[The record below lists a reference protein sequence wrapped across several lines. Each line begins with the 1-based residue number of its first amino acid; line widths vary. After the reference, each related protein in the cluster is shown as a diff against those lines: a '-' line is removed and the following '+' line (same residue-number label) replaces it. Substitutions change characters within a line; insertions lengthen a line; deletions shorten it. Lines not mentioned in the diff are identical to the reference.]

1 MNNLLDTF
9 QSFRTIL
16 CLCPNCK
23 EIMRLSDLH
32 LRYIGKA
39 PKTWLDS
46 HDQSLLKLQEKE
58 KSFEEEK
65 EKLRKQSVERGRK
78 QVPQLVKKCLCP
90 EFRSLTYDPYD
101 IKAIMHPVD
110 FIVFDGMNA
119 KDMKSVTLLSRKP
132 SDKVQSRVLASIG
145 KAIDEN
151 NYSWK
156 IARIT
161 LDGKV
166 SIE

>member
-1 MNNLLDTF
+1 
-9 QSFRTIL
+9 
-16 CLCPNCK
+16 
-23 EIMRLSDLH
+23 MRLSDLH
-32 LRYIGKA
+32 LRYTGKA

-46 HDQSLLKLQEKE
+46 YDQSLHKLKEKE
-58 KSFEEEK
+58 DSFRKEEDE
-65 EKLRKQSVERGRK
+65 LRKQSVERGRK
-78 QVPQLVKKCLCP
+78 QVPQLVRKCLCP

-132 SDKVQSRVLASIG
+132 SDEAQSTILASIG
-145 KAIDEN
+145 KAIGEN
-151 NYSWK
+151 KYDWK

-161 LDGKV
+161 LNGKV